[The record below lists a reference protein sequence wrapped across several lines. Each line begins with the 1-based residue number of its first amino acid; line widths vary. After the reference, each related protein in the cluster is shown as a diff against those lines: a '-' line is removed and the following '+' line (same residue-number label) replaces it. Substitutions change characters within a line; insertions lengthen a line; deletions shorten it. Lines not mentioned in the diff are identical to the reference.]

1 MEELQ
6 AKLMQKT
13 EDLMEMHKKQSEAQG
28 KVAELTGQLRKK
40 EEEISKRDERCRF
53 SSSSIICPLALCTCA
68 GYGS

>member
-40 EEEISKRDERCRF
+40 EEEISKRDERCRLRLY
-53 SSSSIICPLALCTCA
+53 SQHHLSIGRLL
-68 GYGS
+68 SLLV